1 MTEQNLEKANSEMGQ
16 EEATSAE
23 DTSVEETTKNSD
35 EDIEAK
41 NRQLYE
47 RAKKAEE
54 RAKEE
59 EAKRLMLEKEYGKVA
74 KQATG
79 TPIDQS
85 DLDKRLE
92 LLREQNLLKDKN
104 DDESKYLIERAKKEK
119 ISLPELM
126 EKEDV
131 QIYLRVK
138 REELERSEKTP
149 EPSTK
154 QSPTKKDVSQ
164 WTNEDLRQA
173 SERQDWDAIDQFRKF
188 MRQK

>member
-1 MTEQNLEKANSEMGQ
+1 MTEQNLEKANSQMGQ

-23 DTSVEETTKNSD
+23 DTSVEETTENSR

-59 EAKRLMLEKEYGKVA
+59 EAKRLMLEKESGKVA

-79 TPIDQS
+79 ESLDPS
-85 DLDKRLE
+85 DLAKTVVA
-92 LLREQNLLKDKN
+92 LKDKTPEEI
-104 DDESKYLIERAKKEK
+104 DYIFKQAKFMNVSPLEAARN
-119 ISLPELM
+119 
-126 EKEDV
+126 EDV
-131 QIYLRVK
+131 QLFLEAK
-138 REELERSEKTP
+138 RERLERSEKTP

-154 QSPTKKDVSQ
+154 QSPSKKDVSQ

>member
-1 MTEQNLEKANSEMGQ
+1 MLEQNLGNANPQIGE

-23 DTSVEETTKNSD
+23 DTSVEETTENSR

-59 EAKRLMLEKEYGKVA
+59 EAKRLMLEKESGKVA

-79 TPIDQS
+79 ESLDPS
-85 DLDKRLE
+85 DLAKTVVA
-92 LLREQNLLKDKN
+92 LKDHSTEEIDYIFKQ
-104 DDESKYLIERAKKEK
+104 AKFMNVSPLEAARN
-119 ISLPELM
+119 
-126 EKEDV
+126 EDV
-131 QIYLRVK
+131 QLFLEAK
-138 REELERSEKTP
+138 RERLERSEKTP

-154 QSPTKKDVSQ
+154 QSPSKKDVSQ